1 MSEPTVEDTVA
12 VEEVKPAKKAA
23 KAKPAQAPSQTERAR
38 AIALAK
44 IEAARKP

>member
-1 MSEPTVEDTVA
+1 MSEPTVEEIFE

-23 KAKPAQAPSQTERAR
+23 KPKPAAAPSQTERAR

-44 IEAARKP
+44 IEAAKR

>member
-1 MSEPTVEDTVA
+1 VSETTVEEIVE
-12 VEEVKPAKKAA
+12 VEESKPAKKAA

-44 IEAARKP
+44 IEAAKR

>member
-1 MSEPTVEDTVA
+1 VSEPTFEVVIE

-23 KAKPAQAPSQTERAR
+23 KAKPAQAASQTKRAR

-44 IEAARKP
+44 IEAAKR

>member
-1 MSEPTVEDTVA
+1 MSEPVIEEVVE
-12 VEEVKPAKKAA
+12 VEEVKPAKKTA

-44 IEAARKP
+44 IEAAKR

>member
-1 MSEPTVEDTVA
+1 VSEVTPEVELVDEA
-12 VEEVKPAKKAA
+12 PKPKLAK

-44 IEAARKP
+44 IEAAKR

>member
-1 MSEPTVEDTVA
+1 MSEQVIEQVVE

-23 KAKPAQAPSQTERAR
+23 KPKPAAPQSQTERAR

-44 IEAARKP
+44 IEAAKR

>member
-1 MSEPTVEDTVA
+1 MSEPIIEEVIE
-12 VEEVKPAKKAA
+12 VEEVKLAKRAA

-44 IEAARKP
+44 IEAAKR